1 MRYLNILLLVVL
13 FSSCSDNI
21 EDGNETMQGLYND
34 LFFRSTVTS
43 AHIDQDGRLIIE
55 GSSSA
60 TVRLQIEQP
69 EVGVYDITADNDN
82 QALFTIDS
90 QLFIT
95 EGENT
100 GGRIEIEN
108 ITENSVSGNFFFDA
122 RLNGV
127 GERLNFQKGVFFEV
141 PFEEPNDTGGG
152 GNGDDD
158 DDDTINENF
167 QALVDGS
174 DFNAQTIQSSTG
186 NSTITI
192 IGGQAD
198 VFISITMPAGL
209 DTGDHDITADGDQTA
224 TYTQEGNAESATD
237 GTLSIDVL
245 DENEVSGSFSFTTEN
260 GIEVTQGSFEI
271 AL

>member
-13 FSSCSDNI
+13 FSSCSDNV
-21 EDGNETMQGLYND
+21 EDSNETIQGLYND
-34 LFFRSTVTS
+34 LFFRSTVSS

-55 GSSSA
+55 GSSTE
-60 TVRLQIEQP
+60 TVRLQVEQP
-69 EVGVYDITADNDN
+69 EIGVYEMTGENDN
-82 QALFTIDS
+82 QASFGLDS

-100 GGRIEIEN
+100 GGRIEIES
-108 ITENSVSGNFFFDA
+108 ITENSVTGNFFFDA

-167 QALVDGS
+167 QALVDGT
-174 DFNAQTIQSSTG
+174 DFNAQTTQSSISNNTL
-186 NSTITI
+186 TIT
-192 IGGQAD
+192 GDQSD
-198 VFISITMPAGL
+198 VIISIMMPADL
-209 DTGDHDITADGDQTA
+209 DAGEYDITADGDQSA
-224 TYTQEGNAESATD
+224 TYTQEGNAESATE

-245 DENEVSGSFSFTTEN
+245 DENEVSGGFSFTTEN